1 MSDPQTLTRVTGGQ
15 HGAPPD
21 LAPRRRTSPLRR
33 SNFAFRAAPY
43 AYVAPF
49 FIVFAAV
56 GIFPLAFTLFIS
68 FYEWTLPT
76 QSVDGATFVGLGNYT
91 KLLFD
96 DPVFWSS
103 LANTFSIFFISTVP
117 QLIAATFLAAVLDRN
132 LRAKTFWRMGVLL
145 PYIVAPVAV
154 AIIFSAI
161 FRNTQDVG
169 LMNSLFDLVG
179 LPPVDWVADR
189 VPSHIAV
196 ALMVNFRW
204 TGYNTLILLAAMQA
218 VPRDLYEAAA
228 IDGAGYFRRFFS
240 ITLPSVRSTMI
251 FVIITATMGGLR
263 IFDEVRLFSPGQN
276 LGGARGQFKTVVL
289 YMYDHGFNRGIAS
302 NLGMAGAIAWVM
314 FFIILLVSG
323 INFLISRR
331 IADTDAAVPPRRVR
345 RRMKEGAR

>member
-1 MSDPQTLTRVTGGQ
+1 MSDPQTLTRVPGGLQ
-15 HGAPPD
+15 GAPPD
-21 LAPRRRTSPLRR
+21 TTRRRRPSAPRRGG
-33 SNFAFRAAPY
+33 FAFRAAPY

-56 GIFPLAFTLFIS
+56 GLFPLGFTLFIS

-91 KLLFD
+91 KLLFE

-103 LANTFSIFFISTVP
+103 LANTFSIFLISTIP

-161 FRNTQDVG
+161 FRNSQDVG
-169 LMNSLFDLVG
+169 LMNSLFELVG
-179 LPPVDWVADR
+179 IPAVDWVADR

-228 IDGAGYFRRFFS
+228 IDGAGYLRRFFN
-240 ITLPSVRSTMI
+240 ITLPSIKTTMI

-314 FFIILLVSG
+314 FFIILIVTA
-323 INFLISRR
+323 INFLLSRR
-331 IADTDAAVPPRRVR
+331 IADADMPRPPRRVR
-345 RRMKEGAR
+345 RRTKEAAR